1 MRVILDASAILAYL
15 LQEPGGES
23 VAEAID
29 SGAGL
34 GTANLA
40 EVMTRLVRDGV
51 AVDTARQVL
60 SALPVTLF
68 DLDADLALR
77 AGALVPATRKFG
89 LSLGDRLCLALA
101 IRENVP
107 AVTADTAW
115 AEVAPLI
122 GATVQLIR

>member
-77 AGALVPATRKFG
+77 AGALVLATRKFG

>member
-77 AGALVPATRKFG
+77 AGALVLATRKFG

-101 IRENVP
+101 IREIVP